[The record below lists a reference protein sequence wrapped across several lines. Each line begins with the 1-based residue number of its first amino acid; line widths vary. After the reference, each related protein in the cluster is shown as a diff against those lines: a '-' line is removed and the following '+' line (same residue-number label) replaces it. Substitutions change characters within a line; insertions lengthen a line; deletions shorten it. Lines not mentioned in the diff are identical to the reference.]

1 MQDAT
6 PNPPRAIL
14 KPRKARPFYGRH
26 PWVLDTAIDRIEPAA
41 VDGDAVDLVSDKGKF
56 VARGLYNGRSR
67 IRIRLYTWQ
76 KTEPLDAAFWRRRLE
91 AAASLRKD
99 LGYDDPQGAARLVFS
114 EGDGLSGLVVDRYGE
129 HLAVQVTALAV
140 AMRLAEIVPILV
152 DLVHPRG
159 VVIRTERGMTQAE
172 GLELRDGPYWGEM
185 PQGPVFIHEHGLRYG
200 VDLAVG
206 HKTGF
211 YLDQRENRRAAAAL
225 MRGRRVL
232 DMFCYTG
239 GFGIAASALGDA
251 CEVLGVDSSEKA
263 VTMARANADLNGRSN
278 CRFQTGDCF
287 EVMESLVAAGQR
299 FGAVILD
306 PPKFA
311 RSRSALNEALR
322 AYHWLNRLAVQLLEP
337 GGILVT
343 CSCSGHVT
351 REDFF
356 DMLLGVAQQ
365 TGRDIQILDQRGA
378 SPDHPVAVTCPEGE
392 YLKCFV
398 CRIGD

>member
-1 MQDAT
+1 VEEIL
-6 PNPPRAIL
+6 PRAVL

-26 PWVLDTAIDRIEPAA
+26 PWVLESAIDRIEPAA
-41 VDGDAVDLVSDKGKF
+41 ADGDAVDLVSEKGKF
-56 VARGLYNGRSR
+56 VARGVYNSRSR

-76 KTEPLDAAFWRRRLE
+76 RTEPLDASFWRRRLE
-91 AAASLRKD
+91 AAVGLRKD
-99 LGYDDPQGAARLVFS
+99 LGYDDPAGAARLVFS
-114 EGDGLSGLVVDRYGE
+114 EADGLSGLVVDRYGPY
-129 HLAVQVTALAV
+129 LAVQVTALAM
-140 AMRLAEIVPILV
+140 ALRLEQIVPSLIELV
-152 DLVHPRG
+152 RPRG
-159 VVIRTERGMTQAE
+159 IMVRTERGMTHAE
-172 GLELRDGPYWGEM
+172 GIELRDGPYWGEM
-185 PQGPVFIHEHGLRYG
+185 PEGPVFIEEHGLRLG
-200 VDLAVG
+200 IDLAEG
-206 HKTGF
+206 HKTGA
-211 YLDQRENRRAAAAL
+211 YLDQRENRRAAAAY

-239 GFGIAASALGDA
+239 WFSIAAAVLGGA
-251 CEVLGVDSSEKA
+251 REVLGVDTSEKA
-263 VTMARANADLNGRSN
+263 VQTARANAELNGLAT
-278 CRFQTGDCF
+278 CRFQQGDCF
-287 EVMESLVAAGQR
+287 EVMESLIAAGER
-299 FGAVILD
+299 FGGVILD

-311 RSRSALNEALR
+311 RSRSALQEALR

-356 DMLLGVAQQ
+356 EMLIGVAQQ

-398 CRIGD
+398 CRVV